1 LFGNA
6 LNLFKSKKE
15 KDSKLEKGPKVQ
27 LHSHFD
33 AEKYLEYHFT
43 GPLIIGSNKD
53 EIQVSYDTGVDWLAV
68 DTDKCDECI

>member
-1 LFGNA
+1 MNSEGSFQETLRTFTKEGLFGNA
-6 LNLFKSKKE
+6 LNLFKNMRE

-33 AEKYLEYHFT
+33 ADKYLEYHFT

-53 EIQVSYDTGVDWLAV
+53 
-68 DTDKCDECI
+68 